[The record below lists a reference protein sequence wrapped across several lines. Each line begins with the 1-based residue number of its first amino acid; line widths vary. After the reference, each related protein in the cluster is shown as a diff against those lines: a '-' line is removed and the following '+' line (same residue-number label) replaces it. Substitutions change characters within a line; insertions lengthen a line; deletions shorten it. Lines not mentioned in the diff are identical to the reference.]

1 MSRHRRGPHRGH
13 EGARCVDAP
22 SSAPASPSSVPSGA
36 PTTREGLLQAVVD
49 RADNPFHP
57 AASPRPGPA
66 LLPVAPI
73 NEIRR
78 EATQGM
84 APVNRGGGI
93 MWFA

>member
-13 EGARCVDAP
+13 EGARCVDA
-22 SSAPASPSSVPSGA
+22 SVPSGA
-36 PTTREGLLQAVVD
+36 PTTREGLLRAVVD